1 MRSSDRAPLIR
12 AAVLEPFI
20 QVADRIGT
28 PVERLLRSVRLP
40 SERLEDAAL
49 LLPET
54 ACWHFIH
61 SVVTKEGIP
70 NFGLIAANTV
80 TFPDLAA
87 LASLTHGCSNLLD
100 VLKRFCVVA
109 PMFTNNALF
118 VLEGTA
124 DHVWFSQKAKPL
136 LDDYAQIHLFQVL
149 GMIQLVQLA
158 TGPQWRPDEI
168 HFSFAPET
176 EVEYASELNP
186 SRIRCGK
193 PHPSIAVPRQ
203 LLSLPLHQATTSR
216 PPNTGFGSIP
226 EVFSDGLRHALT
238 PYLGQDKPNTTPVA
252 EALGVS
258 PRTLHR
264 RLADEHTSYSE
275 ILDQTRLMRAATLLK
290 ETDIKLLD
298 IALMLGYENASSF
311 TRAFRRWAGLPP
323 RAYRQLHRD
332 V

>member
-61 SVVTKEGIP
+61 SVVAKEGIP
-70 NFGLIAANTV
+70 NFGLIAANAV
-80 TFPDLAA
+80 TFPDLAE

-109 PMFTNNALF
+109 PLFTNNALF

-168 HFSFAPET
+168 HFSFEWRR
-176 EVEYASELNP
+176 EIEYASELNP
-186 SRIRCGK
+186 SRIRFGK
-193 PHPSIAVPRQ
+193 RYPSLAVPRHM
-203 LLSLPLHQATTSR
+203 LSLPLRGAAPSLSPQAGLA
-216 PPNTGFGSIP
+216 PIP
-226 EVFSDGLRHALT
+226 ETFSDGLRPALA
-238 PYLGQDKPNTTPVA
+238 PYLGKEKPHKNLVA

-290 ETDIKLLD
+290 ETDMKLLD
-298 IALMLGYENASSF
+298 ITLVLGYENASSF

-323 RAYRQLHRD
+323 REYRQLHRN